1 LLAEGIDIAMGR
13 QIIRVS
19 HSTITEPCPDF
30 DENVV
35 DASFF
40 TPIMPEHC
48 GRMIRCR
55 HRWLAR
61 PIVVLNEEA
70 GWLANILRHP
80 FLQRSGM
87 KGVVGARLRRGRRL
101 WRLVYVGDGDDVSS
115 LSPPLDQP
123 YKRAPRQTI
132 GVRLARHETTK
143 ICSVVKH
150 GGDLPPQASPLACA
164 ALRLG

>member
-1 LLAEGIDIAMGR
+1 LLAEGIDIAIGR

-70 GWLANILRHP
+70 GWLANILRHS
-80 FLQRSGM
+80 F
-87 KGVVGARLRRGRRL
+87 VGARLRRGRRL

-132 GVRLARHETTK
+132 GVRLARHEPTK

-150 GGDLPPQASPLACA
+150 GSDLPPQASPLACA